1 MSVLIKDMEY
11 PQNCGEC
18 KLSYNGICVAN
29 IGRKVTVDSICPLIE
44 VPDHGRLID
53 ADRLKRNIYANLP
66 VAVQDL
72 CPGFCNIVDMQ
83 KTVIESEGE

>member
-1 MSVLIKDMEY
+1 LTGSRYYKHCVEFD
-11 PQNCGEC
+11 PGEER
-18 KLSYNGICVAN
+18 LP
-29 IGRKVTVDSICPLIE
+29 DCPLIE
-44 VPDHGRLID
+44 VPPHGRLID

-66 VAVQDL
+66 AAVQDL